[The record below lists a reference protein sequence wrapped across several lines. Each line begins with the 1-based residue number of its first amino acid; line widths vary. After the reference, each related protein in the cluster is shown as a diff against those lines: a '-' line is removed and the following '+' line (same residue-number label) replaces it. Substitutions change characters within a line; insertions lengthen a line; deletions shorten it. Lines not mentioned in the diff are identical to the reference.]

1 MKVIDCRK
9 IKILQAFSKV
19 KNLAENGNI
28 SEAQNEMFK
37 IMDFLEQ
44 EERNALMNTF
54 VDSIMKY
61 NESIKWN
68 DICHS

>member
-19 KNLAENGNI
+19 KSLAENGEISKARNEIFLIKNI
-28 SEAQNEMFK
+28 LDQK
-37 IMDFLEQ
+37 
-44 EERNALMNTF
+44 ERNALMNIFTAS
-54 VDSIMKY
+54 VMKY
-61 NESIKWN
+61 NENIEWD